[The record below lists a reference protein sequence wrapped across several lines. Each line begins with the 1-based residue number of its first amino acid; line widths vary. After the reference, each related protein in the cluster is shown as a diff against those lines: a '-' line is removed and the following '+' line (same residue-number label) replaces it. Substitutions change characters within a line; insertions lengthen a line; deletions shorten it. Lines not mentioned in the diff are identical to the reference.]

1 MMIGLRVK
9 ESCLPLIETVIKRR
23 GFLTN
28 ADLANE
34 IGVTAATAGK
44 FRRGMPISKNNFCEF
59 CHCLDLNWLEI
70 SASGSEPKPTTSF
83 PPEPPE
89 GVIPIEASYYIRRS
103 PQEEIWYSSIEYQ
116 SALLRI
122 CGPRQFGKSSLAR
135 RILDR
140 AHHLGHKT
148 LYCSLRELQDENL
161 TDTTTFLGWFYSHIA
176 FNLGLSQEIQKYK
189 DLIDLGYVGS
199 SNACLNCFSSYLLPK
214 CPEPI
219 TLCIDKL
226 DRLLLNPTV
235 AKDFFTLLRVMHE
248 KTKTDSNWHNFRSI
262 LVYASENIES
272 LVPLDINQSP
282 FNVGK
287 LITVPEFTPQEI
299 ITLAKAYQLDWT
311 NAEAEQIM
319 AIVGGLPFLVH
330 LTIHALAT
338 QSLSPT
344 DLTPNHPLYHPYLTK
359 LHRTLTHHQLL
370 PIVQTIAQSPDPIAI
385 APPLRNPLQNRGV
398 IIVNDNRA
406 TLRCN
411 LFRHYFSRSIAPQ
424 TSHNPSDRHPHP

>member
-9 ESCLPLIETVIKRR
+9 ESCLPLVETVIKRR

-44 FRRGMPISKNNFCEF
+44 FRKGTPISKNNFCEF

-70 SASGSEPKPTTSF
+70 SASSSDAKPTTVL
-83 PPEPPE
+83 PPNPPE
-89 GVIPIEASYYIRRS
+89 GVIPLEANHYISRS
-103 PQEEIWYSSIEYQ
+103 PREENWYKSIEYP

-122 CGPRQFGKSSLAR
+122 CGPRQFGKSSLAH

-148 LYCSLRELQDENL
+148 IYCSFGELQDENL
-161 TDTTTFLGWFYSHIA
+161 TDTTTFLGWFYSNIA
-176 FNLGLSQEIQKYK
+176 LNLGLPQEIQRYK
-189 DLIDLGYVGS
+189 DLMSLGFVGS

-219 TLCIDKL
+219 TLCLGEL
-226 DRLLLNPTV
+226 DRLLFNLTV

-248 KTKTDSNWHNFRSI
+248 KTKTDANWQNFRLI
-262 LVYASENIES
+262 LVYASEDIES

-282 FNVGK
+282 FNVG
-287 LITVPEFTPQEI
+287 TVIHLPEFTAEQI
-299 ITLAKAYQLDWT
+299 ISLAKAYQLNWT
-311 NAEAEQIM
+311 ITEAQQLM
-319 AIVGGLPFLVH
+319 NIVGGLPFFVH

-338 QSLSPT
+338 AEISLS
-344 DLTPNHPLYHPYLTK
+344 DLNPSHPIYQPYLTK
-359 LHRTLTHHQLL
+359 LHQALSRHPNLLTTAQ
-370 PIVQTIAQSPDPIAI
+370 IIAQSPEPISIDASI
-385 APPLRNPLQNRGV
+385 RNPLQNRG
-398 IIVNDNRA
+398 IITVQGDQ
-406 TLRCN
+406 TTMRCN
-411 LFRHYFSRSIAPQ
+411 LFRHYFNAP
-424 TSHNPSDRHPHP
+424 